1 MTRKLLVWSGTA
13 SRIMW
18 NKRTRLS
25 MLCFTSQY
33 REKKAVNKQLV
44 QDLIDMVIPVAGLNI
59 IGFDEGIVGIA
70 G

>member
-1 MTRKLLVWSGTA
+1 MEQ
-13 SRIMW
+13 
-18 NKRTRLS
+18 RTRLN
-25 MLCFTSQY
+25 MLCYTSQY